1 MKTIDPKKV
10 SVSELHSYLLGV
22 VAPRP
27 IAFASTVDKEGRVN
41 LSPFS
46 FFNVF
51 GSNPP
56 IMIFSPSRR
65 VRDDTVKHTLENVL
79 EHDEVVINIVNYT
92 MVEQASLA
100 STEYEKGVNE
110 FMKAGFTEEKSMIV
124 KPPRVAESPAS
135 FECKVRQVIPT
146 GEEGGAGNLVIC
158 EVLLAHIREDIL
170 DEAGKVD
177 PRLLDV
183 VGRMGGDWYC
193 RANGDALFTLPKPSR
208 EKGVGFDQ
216 LPVSIRNSTIL
227 TGNHLARLAN
237 VSSIPES
244 ATISRYQEEELI
256 QNTLRKYANDPKT
269 LVLEMHQ
276 LAKEFLEAGEI
287 DKAWAALLL
296 IEETHT
302 LTHTRK

>member
-1 MKTIDPKKV
+1 MKIINPKEV
-10 SVSELHSYLLGV
+10 SVEALHAYLLGA

-27 IAFASTVDKEGRVN
+27 IAFASTVDKEGRIN

-65 VRDDTVKHTLENVL
+65 VRDNTVKHTLENIL
-79 EHDEVVINIVNYT
+79 KHDEVVINIVNYK

-110 FMKAGFTEEKSMIV
+110 FVKAGFTEEKSIMV

-135 FECKVRQVIPT
+135 FECKVKQVIPT
-146 GEEGGAGNLVIC
+146 GEEGGAGNLIIC
-158 EVLLAHIREDIL
+158 EVLLAHISEDIL
-170 DEAGKVD
+170 DESGKID
-177 PRLLDV
+177 PHLLDV

-193 RANGDALFTLPKPSR
+193 RANGEALFALPKPSR
-208 EKGVGFDQ
+208 EKGIGFDQ
-216 LPVSIRNSTIL
+216 LPESIRNSKVL

-237 VSSIPES
+237 VSFIPDRE
-244 ATISRYQEEELI
+244 TLGRYQHEESI
-256 QNTLRKYANDPKT
+256 QNLQRKYANDQET
-269 LVLEMHQ
+269 LERERHK
-276 LAKEFLEAGEI
+276 LAKEFLEIGETE
-287 DKAWAALLL
+287 KAWAALLL
-296 IEETHT
+296 SNENEF
-302 LTHTRK
+302 K